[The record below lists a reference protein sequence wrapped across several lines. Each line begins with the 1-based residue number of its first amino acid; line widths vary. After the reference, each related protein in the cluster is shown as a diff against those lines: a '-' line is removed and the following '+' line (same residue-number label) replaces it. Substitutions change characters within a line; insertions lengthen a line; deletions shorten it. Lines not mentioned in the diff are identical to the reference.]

1 MKKYK
6 AVFSDIDGTLLNSKH
21 QIPENTRKK
30 IKQINQ
36 NGIPYVLVSARMPK
50 GMTAIRAELEAKS
63 PMICYSGALVVD
75 EEDRPIYSVAM
86 PQEVAMKLCRRVY
99 ELNSKISVNIYT
111 NDEWLVKDKKEYW
124 AAQESDITGVI
135 PQEVSFEDEEVYKEV
150 HKVLC
155 MGDKKEGDKRMKI
168 VVCAKQVPDTTE
180 VKLDPKTNTLI
191 RDGVPSIIN
200 PDDKAGIEAALQLKE
215 KCPGSTVTVV
225 SMGPPQ
231 ADVALREALA
241 MGCDD
246 ALLISDRAF
255 GGADTWATSSTIAA
269 ALKKLDY
276 DVIITGRQAIDGDT
290 AQVGPQ
296 IAEHLGIPQVSY
308 VEKMDVEGED
318 TLVVQRQF
326 EDRHQIIEV
335 KTPCLL
341 TALAELADPRY
352 MSVHGVFD
360 AYREKE
366 VKVWGLEDIK
376 DTVNEGN
383 IGLKGSP
390 TRVKKSF
397 TKQAKGVGT
406 ILNDLSDDEAVAAI
420 VEKLQEK
427 HII

>member
-1 MKKYK
+1 
-6 AVFSDIDGTLLNSKH
+6 
-21 QIPENTRKK
+21 
-30 IKQINQ
+30 
-36 NGIPYVLVSARMPK
+36 
-50 GMTAIRAELEAKS
+50 
-63 PMICYSGALVVD
+63 
-75 EEDRPIYSVAM
+75 
-86 PQEVAMKLCRRVY
+86 
-99 ELNSKISVNIYT
+99 
-111 NDEWLVKDKKEYW
+111 
-124 AAQESDITGVI
+124 
-135 PQEVSFEDEEVYKEV
+135 
-150 HKVLC
+150 
-155 MGDKKEGDKRMKI
+155 MKI

-246 ALLISDRAF
+246 AVLVSDRAF

-269 ALKKLDY
+269 AIKKLDF

-308 VEKMDVEGED
+308 VEDLNVEGED
-318 TLVVQRQF
+318 TLIVQRQF

-335 KTPCLL
+335 KTPCLI

-352 MSVHGVFD
+352 IQRKRSKSLGACRLRRYHRPGKHWIKGIS
-360 AYREKE
+360 YKSKE
-366 VKVWGLEDIK
+366 IFYKTGQRC
-376 DTVNEGN
+376 GN
-383 IGLKGSP
+383 HFKRFISRRSSG
-390 TRVKKSF
+390 
-397 TKQAKGVGT
+397 
-406 ILNDLSDDEAVAAI
+406 IYCW
-420 VEKLQEK
+420 
-427 HII
+427 